1 MKRPP
6 VLTIEV
12 KIKIKDSPYI
22 ILIMSIKIQLKL
34 NRKKFFRVIAV
45 LFPFFLIFLSEAL
58 QISYKELSGILKAF
72 AAVYMIFYSMLSLKY
87 PSSLLL
93 LLLLFIPVFGYGIFN
108 SFNINAAIPEGIR
121 YLFPVVVLFYGYS
134 IRSHF
139 TILLKALILFVIFN
153 DFVQIINYI
162 NWIRGVDQWF
172 YQYLPNGERYYHSS
186 TGIIR
191 ATGIVVFF
199 AIFGFMNLMA
209 FFLTKKFYT
218 GKRKRLIL
226 TIFAISIFL
235 SFSYK
240 TIGTFLLLL
249 FLEVKNKLKFFK
261 IAFLVFIIAIITM
274 PSTLVSMGESLSMR
288 IQQYITV
295 GDSARSE
302 SYRVMFYEM
311 ANFNMFGRGIG
322 SFGGPESVRYNS
334 PFYDEVNFDWYKTTN
349 LKTTDTYYPHLFVEL
364 GAVGGLVYL
373 LLILSP
379 IFMKWPKNKFHIVF
393 IIYFSL
399 FFDSLFSFSLNNIAF
414 LMVSLL
420 LIFPMYY
427 FDFEKKI

>member
-139 TILLKALILFVIFN
+139 TILLKALIL
-153 DFVQIINYI
+153 
-162 NWIRGVDQWF
+162 
-172 YQYLPNGERYYHSS
+172 YHC
-186 TGIIR
+186 
-191 ATGIVVFF
+191 
-199 AIFGFMNLMA
+199 L
-209 FFLTKKFYT
+209 
-218 GKRKRLIL
+218 
-226 TIFAISIFL
+226 
-235 SFSYK
+235 
-240 TIGTFLLLL
+240 
-249 FLEVKNKLKFFK
+249 
-261 IAFLVFIIAIITM
+261 
-274 PSTLVSMGESLSMR
+274 
-288 IQQYITV
+288 
-295 GDSARSE
+295 
-302 SYRVMFYEM
+302 
-311 ANFNMFGRGIG
+311 
-322 SFGGPESVRYNS
+322 
-334 PFYDEVNFDWYKTTN
+334 
-349 LKTTDTYYPHLFVEL
+349 
-364 GAVGGLVYL
+364 
-373 LLILSP
+373 
-379 IFMKWPKNKFHIVF
+379 
-393 IIYFSL
+393 
-399 FFDSLFSFSLNNIAF
+399 
-414 LMVSLL
+414 
-420 LIFPMYY
+420 
-427 FDFEKKI
+427 